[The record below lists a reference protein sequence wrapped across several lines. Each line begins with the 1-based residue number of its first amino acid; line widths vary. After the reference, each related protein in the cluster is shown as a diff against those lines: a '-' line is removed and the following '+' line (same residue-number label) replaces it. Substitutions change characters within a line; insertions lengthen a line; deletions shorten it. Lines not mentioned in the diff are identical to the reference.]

1 MAYTQSMDISSG
13 LLKGYGSLV
22 GAVLP
27 SSRPP
32 GFVRRFYQPHAS
44 ALEALRSDWAAVAKD
59 FRTVAEREIQQAK
72 DQGGCSNR
80 PLEEVAAK

>member
-1 MAYTQSMDISSG
+1 MDYTLGMDISSG

-32 GFVRRFYQPHAS
+32 VFVRRFYQPHAS
-44 ALEALRSDWAAVAKD
+44 ALEALRGDWAAVAKD
-59 FRTVAEREIQQAK
+59 FRAVAEDEIQRAQ

-80 PLEEVAAK
+80 PLEEVAAR